1 MLEKISAFDS
11 LKKAT
16 EFLSYIDSSAPK
28 VSLDLVKELLS
39 LLSDSISSDFN
50 YFAISTFFLTYFNKL
65 DLYSQEVLFNL
76 LQDDLDNINPDLQQ
90 AFKETLGQK
99 SEYKHI
105 YYSHEL
111 ESKAKSLILH
121 ENVTLNHRVFEYMA
135 KHRTLLPNQIIKY
148 IDQISTLPK
157 TELLDN
163 INSILM
169 IISSTAYHEE
179 IFTKLYNIIE
189 KHDFWLF
196 LSFDSIVNL
205 LLISISL
212 PNPPKLPLHFLS
224 TFASIINS
232 SASLEDLQQNPK
244 NNLQYYRNFYY
255 NTELEPRQI
264 VSNDIKL
271 RKFIPEISIIPK
283 IPLKEIFNNAKINA
297 IYNQFQKN
305 VPEEVKSSLELYY
318 KNRDSDIKYNDFKN
332 KFQSDLQK
340 FFEDEKK
347 IQGFNINAFDPKIGW
362 RYDFFFQERKTALM
376 VYTHLDCY
384 FIEHDKKELNLLQT
398 LIINQ
403 IEKISV
409 IAVYAIHDDLWN
421 KLQLAEKSAFLQKIF
436 LIK

>member
-1 MLEKISAFDS
+1 MQNPIECVDEANLKSSNFYLPIYYNLKKLPKLSTKEIIETIHYYSINGDILVKTIIMLEKISAFDS

-90 AFKETLGQK
+90 AFKETLVQ
-99 SEYKHI
+99 
-105 YYSHEL
+105 
-111 ESKAKSLILH
+111 AKSLILH

-297 IYNQFQKN
+297 IYNQFQ
-305 VPEEVKSSLELYY
+305 
-318 KNRDSDIKYNDFKN
+318 
-332 KFQSDLQK
+332 
-340 FFEDEKK
+340 
-347 IQGFNINAFDPKIGW
+347 
-362 RYDFFFQERKTALM
+362 M
-376 VYTHLDCY
+376 
-384 FIEHDKKELNLLQT
+384 
-398 LIINQ
+398 
-403 IEKISV
+403 
-409 IAVYAIHDDLWN
+409 
-421 KLQLAEKSAFLQKIF
+421 
-436 LIK
+436 